1 MKCKTLL
8 FLGIF
13 FIGSIVQA
21 QNSYLNEDENT
32 KILKEILKEIE
43 QLKKGQ
49 DKMSKELAAL
59 KTAQP
64 SQNKAAGGAKGAKKN
79 VPIGNSIVLGKKDA
93 PVTIVKWTDFQ

>member
-1 MKCKTLL
+1 MRYKI
-8 FLGIF
+8 FLMLGLF
-13 FIGSIVQA
+13 FIGSILQS
-21 QNSYLNEDENT
+21 QTSYSNENENT

-64 SQNKAAGGAKGAKKN
+64 SQNKAAGGAKGSKKN

>member
-1 MKCKTLL
+1 MRYKS
-8 FLGIF
+8 FLMLGLF
-13 FIGSIVQA
+13 FIGSILQS
-21 QNSYLNEDENT
+21 QTSYSNENENT

-64 SQNKAAGGAKGAKKN
+64 SQNKAAGGAKPRRLHRSRRSAYELCRRSTN
-79 VPIGNSIVLGKKDA
+79 RSRCPL
-93 PVTIVKWTDFQ
+93 